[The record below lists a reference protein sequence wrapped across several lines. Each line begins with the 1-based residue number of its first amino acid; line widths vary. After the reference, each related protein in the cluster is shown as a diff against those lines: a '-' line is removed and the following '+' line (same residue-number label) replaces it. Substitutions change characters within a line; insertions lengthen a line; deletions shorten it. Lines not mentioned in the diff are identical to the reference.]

1 MLALGIVLAVLL
13 FLAILRIGV
22 RGEYSEDGILIQ
34 LKIGAFLFTVYPVEK
49 KTKKKKEKKPKEK
62 KIKNETPSGE
72 AKEKKGGSVEI
83 IKKLLP
89 EVIAAL
95 KKLKRKIC
103 IKRLKIWYMS
113 ASDDPAKAALY
124 YGYASAGAGAIS
136 AVFENN
142 FKVCRRDIRTSV
154 SFTESQPKVYVDL
167 IMTLAVW
174 EILYI
179 AVPFA
184 LKSLK
189 VIVKSES
196 TKA

>member
-1 MLALGIVLAVLL
+1 MLALGIVMAVLL
-13 FLAILRIGV
+13 FLALLRIGV

-34 LKIGAFLFTVYPVEK
+34 LKIGAFLFLVYPAK
-49 KTKKKKEKKPKEK
+49 KKSKKKKEKKQK
-62 KIKNETPSGE
+62 KKTAETKAPADKAE
-72 AKEKKGGSVEI
+72 DKKGGSVEI
-83 IKKLLP
+83 IKKILP
-89 EVIAAL
+89 EVIAVL

-142 FKVCRRDIRTSV
+142 FKVRRRDIRTSV

>member
-1 MLALGIVLAVLL
+1 MAVLL
-13 FLAILRIGV
+13 FLALLRIGV

-34 LKIGAFLFTVYPVEK
+34 LKIGAFLFSVYPAK
-49 KTKKKKEKKPKEK
+49 KKSKKKKEKKQK
-62 KIKNETPSGE
+62 KKTAETKAPADKAE
-72 AKEKKGGSVEI
+72 DKKGGSVEI
-83 IKKLLP
+83 IKKILP
-89 EVIAAL
+89 EVIAVL

-142 FKVCRRDIRTSV
+142 FKVRRRDIRTSV